1 MLLPVECFLVSLIRL
16 KKNNKKKVQNDGLT
30 QEVVLV
36 LQSEFISKSNILF
49 VDVNEAKSTVLET
62 SQ

>member
-1 MLLPVECFLVSLIRL
+1 MLLPVECFLVSWIRL

-36 LQSEFISKSNILF
+36 LQSEFISKSSILL

-62 SQ
+62 IQ